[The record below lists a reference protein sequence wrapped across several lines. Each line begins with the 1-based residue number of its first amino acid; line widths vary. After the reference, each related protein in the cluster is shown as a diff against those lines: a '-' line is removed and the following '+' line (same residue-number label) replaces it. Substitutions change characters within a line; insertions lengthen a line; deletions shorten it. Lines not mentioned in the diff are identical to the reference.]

1 MPLPIFTIQTF
12 NQNTLQPAG
21 AVFAQR
27 VEMITAGRDFLGG
40 ITGSTGGR
48 NTAIEKKMHDLTKS
62 LVEELHL
69 QANRAF
75 PNAVALVDVKMHI
88 SNDSPELLTGQ
99 ASATA
104 LVKRN
109 KLPTSQ
115 PSPVSSGEVAAP
127 MASPLPVAMASPAP
141 MASPLPAPMASP
153 LPAPMASPLAF
164 KNNTRNSRISNAP
177 MNPMSANRSNRL
189 NPGIS
194 ANSAIPMKIGGKKN
208 FLSKSR
214 KNRI

>member
-75 PNAVALVDVKMHI
+75 PSAVALVDVKMHI

-109 KLPTSQ
+109 KLPTPQ
-115 PSPVSSGEVAAP
+115 PSPVTSGEV
-127 MASPLPVAMASPAP
+127 SAP

-153 LPAPMASPLAF
+153 LPAPMASPMASPMAAPMASPVAV
-164 KNNTRNSRISNAP
+164 KNNTRNSRILNAP
-177 MNPMSANRSNRL
+177 VNPVLANRSNRV

-208 FLSKSR
+208 FISKSR

>member
-75 PNAVALVDVKMHI
+75 PSAVALVDVKMHI

-109 KLPTSQ
+109 KLPTPQ
-115 PSPVSSGEVAAP
+115 PSPVTSAEVSAPMASPMASPMAAPLPAPIAAP
-127 MASPLPVAMASPAP
+127 MASPIAV
-141 MASPLPAPMASP
+141 
-153 LPAPMASPLAF
+153 
-164 KNNTRNSRISNAP
+164 KNNTRNSRILNAP
-177 MNPMSANRSNRL
+177 VNPVSANRVNRV

-194 ANSAIPMKIGGKKN
+194 ANSAIPMKAGGKKN

>member
-27 VEMITAGRDFLGG
+27 VEMIPAGRDFLGG

-75 PNAVALVDVKMHI
+75 PSAVALVDVKMHI

-109 KLPTSQ
+109 KLPTPQ
-115 PSPVSSGEVAAP
+115 PSPVTSAEVSAP
-127 MASPLPVAMASPAP
+127 MAAP
-141 MASPLPAPMASP
+141 MASPLPAPLPAAMASP
-153 LPAPMASPLAF
+153 MAV
-164 KNNTRNSRISNAP
+164 KNNTRNSRILNAP
-177 MNPMSANRSNRL
+177 VNPVSANRVNRV

-194 ANSAIPMKIGGKKN
+194 ANSAIPMKAGGKKN

>member
-75 PNAVALVDVKMHI
+75 PSAVALVDVKMHI

-109 KLPTSQ
+109 KLPTPQ
-115 PSPVSSGEVAAP
+115 PSPVTSGEV
-127 MASPLPVAMASPAP
+127 S
-141 MASPLPAPMASP
+141 
-153 LPAPMASPLAF
+153 APMASPLAAPMASPMAV
-164 KNNTRNSRISNAP
+164 KNNTRNSRILNAQV
-177 MNPMSANRSNRL
+177 NPVSANRVNRV
-189 NPGIS
+189 NPGVS
-194 ANSAIPMKIGGKKN
+194 ANSAIPMKVGGKKN